1 VPTLPPTNV
10 GLIGA
15 LHEEMRK
22 VVGSPSARGRA
33 SIESN
38 PATGFS
44 TAVKESATAG
54 KTLR

>member
-1 VPTLPPTNV
+1 VATLPPTNV

-15 LHEEMRK
+15 LHEEMSE

-33 SIESN
+33 SIESD

-44 TAVKESATAG
+44 TAVKECATAR